1 MTHSWIKRWRLLRVY
16 SSIMRVILQKDIPKL
31 GKKGDSKEVSDGYAR
46 NFLIKQGL
54 ATLANDALLHDIA
67 QHKIALEQKKAKE
80 KKDLEQ
86 LSEKISQLKLKTA
99 LKISSEG
106 GSFGSVTA
114 AKILELLSK
123 QGIKLEKSDIALDHP
138 IKSLGEHKIKIR
150 LGNETTAEFTLLIEK
165 E

>member
-1 MTHSWIKRWRLLRVY
+1 MGVK
-16 SSIMRVILQKDIPKL
+16 VILQKDIPKL
-31 GKKGDSKEVSDGYAR
+31 GKKGDLKEVSDGYAR

-54 ATLANDALLHDIA
+54 AKQASDALAHDIA
-67 QHKIALEQKKAKE
+67 QHKISLEQKKAKE

-99 LKISSEG
+99 LKISNEG
-106 GSFGSVTA
+106 GSFGSVSA

-123 QGIKLEKSDIALDHP
+123 QRIKLEKSDIMLDHP

-150 LGNETTAEFTLLIEK
+150 LDHEITAELPLQIEK

>member
-1 MTHSWIKRWRLLRVY
+1 M
-16 SSIMRVILQKDIPKL
+16 
-31 GKKGDSKEVSDGYAR
+31 
-46 NFLIKQGL
+46 IKQGL

-99 LKISSEG
+99 LKISSEK

>member
-1 MTHSWIKRWRLLRVY
+1 MGVK
-16 SSIMRVILQKDIPKL
+16 VILQKDIPKL
-31 GKKGDSKEVSDGYAR
+31 GKKDEIKEVSDGYAR

-54 ATLANDALLHDIA
+54 AKQASDALAHDIA
-67 QHKIALEQKKAKE
+67 QHKISLEQKKAKE

-99 LKISSEG
+99 LRISNEG
-106 GSFGSVTA
+106 GSFGSVSA

-123 QGIKLEKSDIALDHP
+123 QGIKLEKSDIMLEHP

-150 LGNETTAEFTLLIEK
+150 LDHEIIAELSLQIEK